1 MKTCA
6 SEDLECYVL
15 DNNGFVMISETKAD
29 TGKFFGEV
37 DGTILESLVQVR
49 KVCRV
54 WCLKKMIVI
63 ALMVQLS

>member
-15 DNNGFVMISETKAD
+15 DNNGFVVISETKAN

-37 DGTILESLVQVR
+37 DGTILESLVQV
-49 KVCRV
+49 
-54 WCLKKMIVI
+54 CLCKK
-63 ALMVQLS
+63 LECFCF